1 MINRKHQF
9 AVGAHAALLALA
21 FGIFAWPFALA
32 SGVALG
38 AVATA
43 AGVVAAEIFSRQ
55 RLRLGVIVLIAVGA
69 WAVAAGV
76 GYVVTGSAGIAGL
89 LGPTLA
95 IRVGD
100 ALRFAGLGFGAALW
114 LRGAAIRF
122 RAALALEGTVVVLAV
137 ATTVAAHRDG
147 MIARPL
153 TIADWFWTQGLDP
166 VVAFLGLGL
175 VGALLLA
182 GVLAYGRSPARTLV
196 QLAVV
201 LLIGVLLAS
210 QIYGRDTDTTRDV
223 IGGNAKDDDKDKERE
238 AAQKRAASGGGGG
251 GQGDPSQGGGAGN
264 RPPTPDLPPPPD
276 GSGKQ
281 NRPAAIVVFHRG
293 VSPAHGV
300 YYFRHAAFSQWN
312 GTRLIESTAGQI
324 DRDARTAF
332 PTQKQAIGGVPQDSP
347 TRELVANDVA
357 LLTDHARVFALTDAV
372 ELEPLA
378 NPDPARF
385 KRAYRVLSSVVTAP
399 FDELIDHEP
408 GDPSWDDETWAH
420 YTELPRDERYHELA
434 AELRAGL
441 RKEFQDDP
449 MAQAMVVKQWLEKN
463 TTYSFSKNYDDQP
476 DPTAAF
482 LFSEEKKG
490 YCVYT
495 SFAAAYLMR
504 AMGLPTRV
512 SAGYAVP
519 VSNLGGGSALLIKS
533 NDQHAWAE
541 LYLAG
546 VGWVPIEVTPEKTDV
561 ENPPFQE
568 NDLQQL
574 LGEMARKEGRDS
586 RDQAE
591 GGLDL
596 RAMAKAILAAL
607 PWLLLAAF
615 VLAYGTKLWRRLAP
629 ALSAPRHGPRVAYRA
644 ALDALSAVGVTRQ
657 RGESRERFAAR
668 AAAVAPSFGRLTAV
682 HVGTALGSRTERAH
696 ASALAPLAS
705 GVASEVRTKVPW
717 WRWLLGLLN
726 PLSWLWSR

>member
-1 MINRKHQF
+1 MIERKHHF
-9 AVGAHAALLALA
+9 AVGAHATLLALA
-21 FGIFAWPFALA
+21 FAIFAWPFALG

-38 AVATA
+38 ALATA
-43 AGVVAAEIFSRQ
+43 AGVLAAEIFTRQ
-55 RLRLGVIVLIAVGA
+55 RLRLGVIVLIAAGA

-76 GYVVTGSAGIAGL
+76 GYVITGSAGIAGL

-175 VGALLLA
+175 LGALLLA
-182 GVLAYGRSPARTLV
+182 GVLAYGRSPGRTLV
-196 QLAVV
+196 QLGVV

-223 IGGNAKDDDKDKERE
+223 IGGNAKDDEGQAKERE
-238 AAQKRAASGGGGG
+238 EAQKRAGGGGGSG
-251 GQGDPSQGGGAGN
+251 GQGDPSQGGAGN
-264 RPPTPDLPPPPD
+264 KPPPPDLPPPG

-399 FDELIDHEP
+399 FDALMDHEP

-420 YTELPRDERYHELA
+420 YTEVPRDERYHELA
-434 AELRAGL
+434 AELRADL
-441 RKEFQDDP
+441 RMEFQDDP
-449 MAQAMVVKQWLEKN
+449 LAQAMVVKQWLEKN
-463 TTYSFSKNYDDQP
+463 TTYSFSKNYDGEA

-490 YCVYT
+490 YCVHT

-519 VSNLGGGSALLIKS
+519 AGNLGGGSALLIKQG
-533 NDQHAWAE
+533 DAHAWAE

-591 GGLDL
+591 GSLNL
-596 RAMAKAILAAL
+596 RELARALLAAL
-607 PWLLLAAF
+607 PWALLAAF

-644 ALDALSAVGVTRQ
+644 ALDALSAVGVTRR

-682 HVGTALGSRTERAH
+682 NVGSALGSRAERAR
-696 ASALAPLAS
+696 SDALGPLAS
-705 GVASEVRTKVPW
+705 GVAREVRTQVPW

-726 PLSWLWSR
+726 PVSWLWSR

>member
-1 MINRKHQF
+1 MIERKHHF

-21 FGIFAWPFALA
+21 FAIFAWPFALA

-38 AVATA
+38 ALATA
-43 AGVVAAEIFSRQ
+43 AGVLAAEIFTRQ

-76 GYVVTGSAGIAGL
+76 GYVITGSAGIAGL

-175 VGALLLA
+175 LGALLLA
-182 GVLAYGRSPARTLV
+182 GVLAYGRSAGRTLV

-223 IGGNAKDDDKDKERE
+223 IGGNAKDDEGQGKERE
-238 AAQKRAASGGGGG
+238 EAQKRAGGGGGAG
-251 GQGDPSQGGGAGN
+251 GQGDPSQGAAGN
-264 RPPTPDLPPPPD
+264 KPPPPDLPPPG

-293 VSPAHGV
+293 VTPAHGV

-399 FDELIDHEP
+399 FDALMDHEP

-420 YTELPRDERYHELA
+420 YTEVPRDERYHELA
-434 AELRAGL
+434 AELRADL
-441 RKEFQDDP
+441 RMEFQDDP
-449 MAQAMVVKQWLEKN
+449 LAQAMVVKQWLEKN
-463 TTYSFSKNYDDQP
+463 TTYSFSKNYDGEA

-490 YCVYT
+490 YCVHT

-519 VSNLGGGSALLIKS
+519 AGNLGGGSALLIKS
-533 NDQHAWAE
+533 GDAHAWAE

-591 GGLDL
+591 GSLNL
-596 RAMAKAILAAL
+596 RELARALLAAL
-607 PWLLLAAF
+607 PWVLLAVF

-644 ALDALSAVGVTRQ
+644 ALDALSAVGMTRR

-682 HVGTALGSRTERAH
+682 NVGSALGSRAERARGD
-696 ASALAPLAS
+696 ALGPLAS
-705 GVASEVRTKVPW
+705 GVAREVRTQVPW

-726 PLSWLWSR
+726 PVSWLWSR